1 MVVESLCTTVKI
13 SRMVN
18 LACVKTIE
26 TAIGLQTGVVRI
38 NVFLKKELAEIVY
51 DPDLTT
57 VEKLCQ
63 AIWDIGYEASPS
75 DDRTELADS
84 HLEGAENDND
94 VDVLEAVINVEGM
107 VCMSCVESIEGVIGD
122 RVGVAEIKVSLAG
135 KTATVKYYEG
145 KETVDSLVEAIS
157 DMGFDAAPT
166 EVGSTED
173 KSKKAVIDIKG
184 MTCNSCVQSIE
195 KMISNVHGVVS
206 IKVSLENENA
216 VVFYRPDEITPKK
229 ICEEIDDMGFEAKN
243 AGSSKL
249 LSVSYFK
256 KSQHALAE

>member
-1 MVVESLCTTVKI
+1 MGVESLCITIKI

-18 LACVKTIE
+18 LTCVKTIE
-26 TAIGLQTGVVRI
+26 NAIGLQTGVVRI

-51 DPDLTT
+51 DPGLTT

-75 DDRTELADS
+75 NDNTELADS
-84 HLEGAENDND
+84 RLEDAEDDID
-94 VDVLEAVINVEGM
+94 VDVLETVIDVEGM
-107 VCMSCVESIEGVIGD
+107 VCMSCVESIEGVIGN
-122 RVGVAEIKVSLAG
+122 RVGVAAITVSLAG
-135 KTATVKYYEG
+135 KTAAIKYYEG

-157 DMGFDAAPT
+157 DMGFDAAPA
-166 EVGSTED
+166 EMGSTEN
-173 KSKKAVIDIKG
+173 KSKKAVIDITG

-195 KMISNVHGVVS
+195 KMISNVPGVVS

-216 VVFYRPDEITPKK
+216 VVFYRPDQITPKK
-229 ICEEIDDMGFEAKN
+229 ICDEIDDMGFEAKS

-256 KSQHALAE
+256 REHALAE

>member
-1 MVVESLCTTVKI
+1 MGVESLCTTIKI
-13 SRMVN
+13 NRMVN
-18 LACVKTIE
+18 LTCVKTIE
-26 TAIGLQTGVVRI
+26 NTIGLQTGVVRI

-75 DDRTELADS
+75 NDNTELADS
-84 HLEGAENDND
+84 RLEDAEDD
-94 VDVLEAVINVEGM
+94 ISVDVLETVIDVEGM

-122 RVGVAEIKVSLAG
+122 RVGVAAITVSLAG
-135 KTATVKYYEG
+135 KTATIKYYEG

-157 DMGFDAAPT
+157 DMGFDAAPA
-166 EVGSTED
+166 EMGSTEN
-173 KSKKAVIDIKG
+173 KSKKTVIDITG

-195 KMISNVHGVVS
+195 KMISNVPGVVS

-216 VVFYRPDEITPKK
+216 VVFYRPDQITPKK
-229 ICEEIDDMGFEAKN
+229 ICDEIDDMGFEAKS

-256 KSQHALAE
+256 REHALAE